1 MSTKKITLT
10 VGGSRFDIELESRF
24 AEYLEKRMYE
34 DLNMESNNN
43 FKVLLQA
50 YVRANYEL
58 FEQEKQMKQLL
69 ETLDRSLSSQP

>member
-24 AEYLEKRMYE
+24 AKYMEARLHE
-34 DLNMESNNN
+34 DLNMEGNNN

-50 YVRANYEL
+50 YVQRNYEL
-58 FEQEKQMKQLL
+58 YELERQMQELLKRL
-69 ETLDRSLSSQP
+69 ETP